1 MGEQQKTAILFNGN
15 RLHGLMGAGLICFG
29 GMIVLNSL
37 LHWPQAVKLPSV
49 VQGLSLNAAW
59 SLFCC
64 GLVLALIPIVNG
76 TTGTKLVQSL
86 LALAFALPLVDLAG
100 RLLHFEATYPEYAN
114 WQMPVKTAVIML
126 ALAAF
131 AWFSW
136 RRTPLR
142 RIQLAVTPE
151 QRIIYSSTYTLCLL
165 VIAGSVASF
174 ALIQERMEKS
184 LVQSRLALLEERR
197 DRLDSMLQEQLQAAS
212 FLVNHGNLQS
222 LFRAAQGN
230 DPDHQL
236 EQALHARLE
245 SLLSRG
251 FTGLA
256 LRDPEGRQAVKVG
269 NFASNIELTVR
280 LNTSEPTTL
289 LWQKGFIVRT
299 EQVLFDTNG
308 LLGTLVAE
316 APASLMTQLIHASKG
331 QGKTGQMEMCTRRL
345 DRLECFPQHLN
356 SQPIGI
362 SLLNDAGR
370 PYPMT
375 RALAGE
381 SGAVQTL
388 DYRNREVVEA
398 FSPLGNFGL
407 GISMK
412 MDVDE
417 LYAPVM
423 DQLPWMA
430 LLILICISLG
440 VFVILGQIAPLA
452 RQLARAGTQANAS
465 NAALRDRLA
474 TTEAAL
480 RQLRIITDNLPAAI
494 SYIDRNRCYRFNNQT
509 YEKWFG
515 QTFAQISGRDVAKV
529 TKPDVFEKVAPCIEK
544 ALAGDRASVELE
556 IPALDGSSRW
566 VRNVYVPHFNEDSEV
581 RGIYAMTYDITSDKQ
596 IEQELTQMAQFD
608 SLTSL
613 PNRHYLHAKLSNA
626 LMNSRQFG
634 LPIAIMFLDVDHF
647 KEINDCFGHAGGDTV
662 LKEFARRLR
671 LSVRSTDTVARLGG
685 DEFVI
690 VLEGLHTPDEP
701 QFIARKILAS
711 VRKEF
716 QVDNKSLMVTTS
728 IGIAFCRN
736 ADLAS
741 AEIIQ
746 KADEALYKAKAAGRD
761 AFRLA
766 V

>member
-1 MGEQQKTAILFNGN
+1 MREPQKAAILSNGR
-15 RLHGLMGAGLICFG
+15 RLHGLMGAGLIFLG
-29 GMIVLNSL
+29 GMVVLNAL
-37 LHWPQAVKLPSV
+37 LHWPQAAKFPAIM
-49 VQGLSLNAAW
+49 QGISLNAAW

-64 GLVLALIPIVNG
+64 GLALTLIPIVRSAG
-76 TTGTKLVQSL
+76 GIKLVQGL
-86 LALAFALPLVDLAG
+86 LALSFALPLIDLAG
-100 RLLHFEATYPEYAN
+100 KFLHFEATYPEYAN
-114 WQMPVKTAVIML
+114 WQMTAKTAVCML
-126 ALAAF
+126 VLAAF
-131 AWFSW
+131 VWLSW

-142 RIQLAVTPE
+142 SIQLAVTPE

-184 LVQSRLALLEERR
+184 LAQNRLTLLEERR
-197 DRLDSMLQEQLQAAS
+197 DRLESILQDQLQGAS
-212 FLVNHGNLQS
+212 FLVNHGNLQN
-222 LFRAAQGN
+222 LFRAFQRS
-230 DPDHQL
+230 DPDHLL
-236 EQALHARLE
+236 EQELHTKLE
-245 SLLSRG
+245 SLLLQG

-256 LRDPEGRQAVKVG
+256 LRDPEGRQTIQVG
-269 NFASNIELTVR
+269 NFAANTELAVR

-299 EQVLFDTNG
+299 EQVLFDTSG

-316 APASLMTQLIHASKG
+316 APASQMTQLIHTSKG
-331 QGKTGQMEMCTRRL
+331 QGKTGQMEICTRRL
-345 DRLECFPQHLN
+345 DRLVCFPQHLN
-356 SQPIGI
+356 SHAI
-362 SLLNDAGR
+362 SIPLLNDAGR
-370 PYPMT
+370 PFPMA

-381 SGAVQTL
+381 LGVVQTQ

-398 FSPLGNFGL
+398 FSSLGNLGL
-407 GISMK
+407 GVSMK

-423 DQLPWMA
+423 DQLPWVA
-430 LLILICISLG
+430 LLIVICSGLG

-452 RQLARAGTQANAS
+452 KQLARAGTQANAS

-474 TTEAAL
+474 TTESAL
-480 RQLRIITDNLPAAI
+480 RQMRIITDNLPAAI

-515 QTFAQISGRDVAKV
+515 QTSAQISGRDVAKV
-529 TKPDVFEKVAPCIEK
+529 TAPDVYEKVGPCIDK
-544 ALAGDRASVELE
+544 ALSGERTSVEVE
-556 IPALDGSSRW
+556 IPTSEGGSRW
-566 VRNVYVPHFNEDSEV
+566 VRNVYVPHLNESNEI
-581 RGIYAMTYDITSDKQ
+581 RGVYAMTYDVTSDKQ

-608 SLTSL
+608 SLTAL
-613 PNRHYLHAKLSNA
+613 PNRHYLHAKLANA
-626 LMNSRQFG
+626 LANSRQFG
-634 LPIAIMFLDVDHF
+634 LPLAIMFLDVDRF
-647 KEINDCFGHAGGDTV
+647 KEINDCFGHAGGDEV
-662 LKEFARRLR
+662 LKEFSRRLR
-671 LSVRSTDTVARLGG
+671 ISVRSTDTVARLGG

-690 VLEGLHTPDEP
+690 ILEGLHTPEEP

-716 QVDNKSLMVTTS
+716 RIDNKPLMVTTS

-741 AEIIQ
+741 SEIIQ